1 MLKHSVFFE
10 ALATLAGNTP
20 EWEATAAGLVTM
32 RLVDRWI
39 QGMAD
44 GTVPSA
50 EAVRPVRRA
59 VTKLD
64 RHHPLRGALDALS
77 CAVSGSQHPP
87 PPGLDPRTC
96 LLAYARAL
104 HGQAQWGL
112 AADVYLTFVCLARSP
127 DDVQARADACLRI
140 GACRR
145 MMGQLAGASAA
156 YQEAAALAAES
167 GDARAALLSR
177 IGEANV
183 MLQRGE
189 LTAAEAALER
199 VRADARTPELR
210 DVLARATHD
219 LGGVI
224 FHRATAD
231 PVGDGRL
238 DRTGLERSAVLF
250 SDARQLYAES
260 ERRDRALAD
269 LAAALIML
277 GYSGAARDALETLVR
292 TATEVETRWSATV
305 NLLELATRDADEALF
320 NVYAGELAGVALPA
334 ALAARYHLNVGHAA
348 RRFGRR
354 DEALASY
361 QQAYK
366 LAEANGVPEIYVM
379 AKAAIQAV
387 KQHHPLADDTRPPSL
402 EPPLTLAPVIRHLG
416 DLRAS
421 V

>member
-10 ALATLAGNTP
+10 ALAALTGNTP

-32 RLVDRWI
+32 RLVDRWME
-39 QGMAD
+39 GMAD

-64 RHHPLRGALDALS
+64 RHHPLRASLDALS

-96 LLAYARAL
+96 LSAYARAL
-104 HGQAQWGL
+104 HAQAQWAL

-145 MMGQLAGASAA
+145 MMGQFAEASAA
-156 YQEAAALAAES
+156 YQAAAALAAQS
-167 GDARAALLSR
+167 GDARSALLSR

-189 LTAAEAALER
+189 LSAAEAALER
-199 VRADARTPELR
+199 VRADARAPEVS

-219 LGGVI
+219 LGGVV
-224 FHRATAD
+224 FHGATAD
-231 PVGDGRL
+231 PGDGRL
-238 DRTGLERSAVLF
+238 DRTALERAAVLF
-250 SDARQLYAES
+250 SEARQLYTEPA
-260 ERRDRALAD
+260 RRDRALAD

-277 GYSGAARDALETLVR
+277 GYSGPARDALESLVR
-292 TATEVETRWSATV
+292 TTTEVETRWSATV

-320 NVYAGELAGVALPA
+320 DIYAGELAVVPLPP
-334 ALAARYHLNVGHAA
+334 ALAARYHLNVGHGA

-354 DEALASY
+354 DAALTAY
-361 QQAYK
+361 QQAFK
-366 LAEANGVPEIYVM
+366 VAEANSVPDVYVM
-379 AKAAIQAV
+379 AKAAIQALR
-387 KQHHPLADDTRPPSL
+387 QHHPLADDPPSPSP
-402 EPPLTLAPVIRHLG
+402 EPPLTLAPVLRHLG